1 MKKMFAVFAA
11 SVAANAAC
19 AESGVTLFGVADI
32 GIEYNSN
39 AGRNG
44 DNLFRL
50 SSGNQSGSRW
60 GVRGTEDLGA
70 GLKAVFQLESG
81 FDLDTGN
88 SAQGGRLFGRNAY
101 VGLESPYG
109 SVLLGRQHTALR
121 DFNGLYDPASTADRY
136 GILGIAPEFGARAD
150 NAVKYV
156 GKFGGLTGAV
166 FYSFQTNGNEVAG
179 SDVFGR
185 EYGAYLSYA
194 SGPVS
199 LGLAYDD
206 QHTGTPANQAPVL
219 RRYAVAGTYAA
230 GPAKVFAG
238 YRLAKAIDGARLPG
252 AQAANA
258 GANLYWLGVNY
269 KLTPA
274 VALTGA
280 AYYQDFRQTGSDPWQ
295 FVVTADYAFS
305 KRTDLYAS
313 VAYALNKEQSYLGVS
328 GYNSGTG
335 ATAVYNVEPGKS
347 QLGAVMGVRHRF

>member
-1 MKKMFAVFAA
+1 MKKTFALLAA
-11 SVAANAAC
+11 TVAAGAAH
-19 AESGVTLFGVADI
+19 AESSVTLFGVADI
-32 GIEYNSN
+32 GIEYNN
-39 AGRNG
+39 HVGRAG
-44 DNLFRL
+44 DNLIRL

-60 GVRGTEDLGA
+60 GVRGTEDLGG

-88 SAQGGRLFGRNAY
+88 SGQGGRLFGRNAY
-101 VGLESPYG
+101 VGVESPYG
-109 SVLLGRQHTALR
+109 ALLLGRQHTALR
-121 DFNGLYDPASTADRY
+121 DFNAFYDPASTADRY

-156 GKFGGLTGAV
+156 GKFGALSGAA

-199 LGLAYDD
+199 VGVAYDD
-206 QHTGTPANQAPVL
+206 LHVGTPANQAPVL
-219 RRYAVAGTYAA
+219 RRYAIAATYAA

-238 YRLAKAIDGARLPG
+238 YRLAKALDGARLPG

-258 GANLYWLGVNY
+258 GANLYWLGLNY

-274 VALTGA
+274 FSLMGA

-295 FVVTADYAFS
+295 FVVTGDYAFT

-313 VAYALNKEQSYLGVS
+313 VAYALNKDQSYLGVN
-328 GYNSGTG
+328 GYNSGSG
-335 ATAVYNVEPGKS
+335 ATAVYNVQPGKS
-347 QLGAVMGVRHRF
+347 QLGAVMGIRHRF